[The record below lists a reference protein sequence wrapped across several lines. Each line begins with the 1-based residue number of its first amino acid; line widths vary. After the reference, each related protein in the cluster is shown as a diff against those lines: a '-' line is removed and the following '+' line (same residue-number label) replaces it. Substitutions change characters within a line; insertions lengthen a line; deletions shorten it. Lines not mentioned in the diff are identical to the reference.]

1 MKKIIG
7 IFTIISLIAVS
18 SIAQQSKGLYIQGSE
33 TVLPLS
39 LKFAEVYRK
48 MNPGTEVQVVG
59 GGSGVGIDALI
70 KGKTDIAQAS
80 RKIKPGELEKL
91 KAQGR
96 TIKEVEIAYD
106 ALAVIVN
113 PANGLDKLT
122 REQLEEIFTGKVS
135 NWQELGGDN
144 IPVIIFSRES
154 SSGTYAFFKEHVL
167 QNNEYAASSMVMPN
181 MDALTLSVSQTP
193 NSIGYIGL
201 AYLNKDVKAVNVS
214 FDGKTFVGPS
224 EKTVFDKTYPI
235 IRSLYY
241 YYDVKEECKVMDFL
255 NFVLSP
261 DGQQIV
267 EEVGYIP
274 ILTNNSK

>member
-1 MKKIIG
+1 M
-7 IFTIISLIAVS
+7 
-18 SIAQQSKGLYIQGSE
+18 
-33 TVLPLS
+33 
-39 LKFAEVYRK
+39 
-48 MNPGTEVQVVG
+48 PGTGIQVVG

-80 RKIKPGELEKL
+80 RKIKPEELEKL

-144 IPVIIFSRES
+144 MPVIIFSRES

-193 NSIGYIGL
+193 NGIGYIGL

-241 YYDVKEECKVMDFL
+241 YYDVKEESKVKDFL
-255 NFVLSP
+255 NFALSP
-261 DGQQIV
+261 EGQQIV

-274 ILTNNSK
+274 ILTKK